1 MSRNTMFRFLGV
13 ALLAAAFFFPAYPI
27 GGIGVHYGIDMSLS
41 MPDITGEQAIL
52 NDLSLDVGLFGD
64 QANRPATY
72 TKTTLSGADLP
83 VTINRLNW
91 QRNWFN
97 LGGKAFIDILP
108 FISAAELSV
117 NFGMW
122 EYEGSITYPTGI
134 TFNGTSGTYASNI
147 KDIATIYYDTTRITS
162 EALGLGNPFVK
173 NTPYA
178 KLQFDLTAK
187 KKLVA
192 FPPVISLCKVYAGA
206 GISLSFATPVLSG
219 AFIEKTLGTTLATV
233 NDVNNLRGSLFGQDN
248 DAMVKIGKQ
257 FMKDL
262 MTPHMGMH
270 VDLGATLKLPLMPVG
285 VYIDAKY
292 LIPFGDMDNDVSGLK
307 SSGILINSGLSFS
320 L

>member
-1 MSRNTMFRFLGV
+1 MSRNSMFRFLGV
-13 ALLAAAFFFPAYPI
+13 VLLTAAVFFPAYPI

-41 MPDITGEQAIL
+41 MPDVTGEQAIL
-52 NDLSLDVGLFGD
+52 NDLSLNVSSFTGSVPSG
-64 QANRPATY
+64 Y

-83 VTINRLNW
+83 ITIDRLNW
-91 QRNWFN
+91 KRNWFN

-134 TFNGTSGTYASNI
+134 NFTASSATNNQNI
-147 KDIATIYYDTTRITS
+147 KDIAHIDYATTKITS

-187 KKLVA
+187 KKLFA

-206 GISLSFATPVLSG
+206 GVSLTFATPLLSS
-219 AFIEKTLGTTLATV
+219 AFIEKTLGTTLSTV
-233 NDVNNLRGSLFGQDN
+233 NNVNNLQGSLFGQDN

-262 MTPHMGMH
+262 MTPHTGMH
-270 VDLGATLKLPLMPVG
+270 LDLGASLKLPLMPVG
-285 VYIDAKY
+285 FYIDAKY
-292 LIPFGDMDNDVSGLK
+292 LVPFGDMDKDISGLK

>member
-1 MSRNTMFRFLGV
+1 MSRNTMFRFLGSL
-13 ALLAAAFFFPAYPI
+13 LLAVAVFFPAYPI
-27 GGIGVHYGIDMSLS
+27 GGIGAHYGIDMSLS
-41 MPDITGEQAIL
+41 MPDVTGEQAIL
-52 NDLSLDVGLFGD
+52 NDLSLDVSSFAGSAPSGY
-64 QANRPATY
+64 NKP
-72 TKTTLSGADLP
+72 TLSGADLP

-134 TFNGTSGTYASNI
+134 TFNGTSGTNASNI
-147 KDIATIYYDTTRITS
+147 KDIARIDYATTKITS
-162 EALGLGNPFVK
+162 DALGLGNPFVK

-187 KKLVA
+187 KKLFA
-192 FPPVISLCKVYAGA
+192 FPPVISLFKLYAGA
-206 GISLSFATPVLSG
+206 GVSLSFATPLLSS

-233 NDVNNLRGSLFGQDN
+233 HDVNNLQGSLFGQNN

-262 MTPHMGMH
+262 MTPHTGMH
-270 VDLGATLKLPLMPVG
+270 LDLGANLKLPLLPVG

-292 LIPFGDMDNDVSGLK
+292 LVPFGDMDKDVSGLK